1 MKSSAICL
9 WRSVFGV
16 VAIGL
21 LSALTAV
28 ASTPVRAGA
37 QPSPCTASAL
47 ANTAS
52 GVLGAAGGYLDS
64 HPGANDVLTAAVSQS
79 QADARSSVRGYFS
92 AHPNELLDLNNIVQ
106 PLRDLR
112 KQCNVSMSLTELA
125 QLADALSH

>member
-28 ASTPVRAGA
+28 ASTPVRADA

-52 GVLGAAGGYLDS
+52 GVLNSAGGYLDS
-64 HPGANDVLTAAVSQS
+64 HPGANDALTAAVSQS